1 MYLEGTI
8 PAIDYYSPA
17 AEFFDLVG
25 HRHMVTSTPVLR
37 SALTGLDTGHGP
49 VVDIGAGT
57 GLVTTAIAQ
66 ILPAARI
73 HAAEP
78 SPNMRAA
85 LTSRV
90 FSDPDLRERV
100 TVLPEPA
107 QEVPLPDSISAAVV
121 FGVAGHIPR
130 AERVELWRR
139 LADRLPPGGIVL
151 VELMGVDTPRTIPY
165 VRMCREPL
173 GEQVY
178 EWWISGEPVG
188 PGTMRWRTQWRVLRA
203 GELVRTVDDEYD
215 WETFGVDR
223 LAQES
228 GLTFR
233 RLPGG
238 GREATPEIGVLVK

>member
-1 MYLEGTI
+1 M
-8 PAIDYYSPA
+8 A
-17 AEFFDLVG
+17 
-25 HRHMVTSTPVLR
+25 TSTPVLR

-57 GLVTTAIAQ
+57 GLVTAAIAG
-66 ILPAARI
+66 ILPTARI
-73 HAAEP
+73 HSAEP
-78 SPNMRAA
+78 SPNMRAV

-90 FSDPDLRERV
+90 FSDPDLRRRV

-107 QEVPLPDSISAAVV
+107 QEIPLPDSISAAVV

-130 AERVELWRR
+130 AERKELWRR

-151 VELMGVDTPRTIPY
+151 VELMGVDTPRPIPY

-173 GEQVY
+173 GDQVY

-188 PGTMRWRTQWRVLRA
+188 PETMRWRTQWRVFRD
-203 GELVRTVDDEYD
+203 GEQVRTVDDEYD

-223 LAQES
+223 LAEES
-228 GLTFR
+228 GLAFR
-233 RLPGG
+233 RLPSS